1 MTFSLKPASNILQ
14 LLAVFETWRERATAR
29 ISRWEKSR
37 LSAEYGVFL
46 RSAKGRGRS
55 SRRSKKKERKKRK
68 RRKAED
74 LPLGSSDRLT
84 ALREHRCARSLMQRA
99 LGSSLWRKATIG
111 GGEVYSLESLR
122 RVAEMNSSCGTAR
135 NGMGDREET
144 TTTERSE
151 GWERRRKRRD
161 RRSSPSLPDPFP
173 S

>member
-29 ISRWEKSR
+29 ISRCWKIA
-37 LSAEYGVFL
+37 AERRIRSVL
-46 RSAKGRGRS
+46 RSARRRGR

-151 GWERRRKRRD
+151 GWERRRRRRD